1 MKKLIALTITVIM
14 LLFPARVLADSTGPL
29 SYERAKSLLA
39 LNHNTVKKLQRAERD
54 AQEQYESAR
63 LEWKSKDVNGMTY
76 TYNNKEYYYH
86 YNASTRDMLT
96 KYQQL
101 VPEQLKYAWEA
112 TTDNLTITQNT
123 LNAAL
128 RSVFLGVY
136 SAQEDLELKQKQ
148 LEYAAEVNRQD
159 QLKLK
164 NGIITELDLEESDYN
179 LLKAQKAKEASQR
192 NYENAVRTFNQFVG
206 LPSGTQ
212 YTQIT
217 YGESLKNSE
226 WKPVDEYVEIA
237 LKSRFDV
244 VNVQKQISLKELDK
258 MLTEAG
264 TAYKMNTTD
273 QNTYASLLTEIE
285 NLKLDLEEQ
294 KLIVANEVRN
304 AYTDVIK
311 AGKSLNN
318 MGNTLKLQQ
327 SSHNKMKERYE
338 AGMISRNTLTQSE
351 LGLQQVENSYNLMLF
366 DYNTKIMKF
375 NNATGIGPEY

>member
-1 MKKLIALTITVIM
+1 MRKLIALTITVIM
-14 LLFPARVLADSTGPL
+14 LLFPAQVLADSAGPL
-29 SYERAKSLLA
+29 SFERAKSLLA
-39 LNHNTVKKLQRAERD
+39 LNNNTVKKLQRAERD

-76 TYNNKEYYYH
+76 TYKNKEYYYH
-86 YNASTRDMLT
+86 YNADTRDTLT
-96 KYQQL
+96 KYQQF
-101 VPEQLKYAWEA
+101 VPEQLKYVWEA
-112 TTDNLTITQNT
+112 TADKLTITQNT

-136 SAQEDLELKQKQ
+136 NAQEDLELKQRQ
-148 LEYAAEVNRQD
+148 LEYATDVNHQD

-179 LLKAQKAKEASQR
+179 LLKAQKAKDASQR
-192 NYENAVRTFNQFVG
+192 NYENAVRTFNQFAG
-206 LPSGTQ
+206 LPSSTQ

-217 YGESLKNSE
+217 YGESLKNTN

-244 VNVQKQISLKELDK
+244 VDVQKQIALKELDK
-258 MLTEAG
+258 KLTEAG

-273 QNTYASLLTEIE
+273 QDTYASLLTEIE

>member
-1 MKKLIALTITVIM
+1 VRKLIALTITVIM
-14 LLFPARVLADSTGPL
+14 LLFPAQVLADSAGPL
-29 SYERAKSLLA
+29 SFERAKSLLA
-39 LNHNTVKKLQRAERD
+39 LNNNTVKKLQRAERD

-76 TYNNKEYYYH
+76 TYKNKEYYYH
-86 YNASTRDMLT
+86 YNADTRDTLT
-96 KYQQL
+96 KYQQF
-101 VPEQLKYAWEA
+101 VPEQLKYVWEA
-112 TTDNLTITQNT
+112 TADKLTITQNT

-136 SAQEDLELKQKQ
+136 NAQEDLELKQRQ
-148 LEYAAEVNRQD
+148 LEYATDVNHQD

-179 LLKAQKAKEASQR
+179 LLKAQKAKDASQR
-192 NYENAVRTFNQFVG
+192 NYENAVRTFNQFAG
-206 LPSGTQ
+206 LPSSTQ

-217 YGESLKNSE
+217 YGESLKNTN

-244 VNVQKQISLKELDK
+244 VDVQKQIALKELDK
-258 MLTEAG
+258 KLTEAG

-273 QNTYASLLTEIE
+273 QDTYASLLTEIE